1 VRDTPWGS
9 GEAGR
14 SSDDGLAPVSYL
26 SDARPASRRRRAEA
40 PSSDGVV
47 RDDASRTDLPTH
59 ADPTAAEGPPETEP
73 LNPEPV
79 NPEPVTSAPTR
90 SVPAPSVP
98 TPSAPILS
106 VPTTSEPALADA
118 GARRAEGQNEPQ
130 RDGDG
135 WIVDDVPAASGPR
148 FRAAAPVE
156 SAVVTSISG
165 IPLGGETPDNEPE
178 AVDRAVVE
186 QRVLRALGR
195 KALSEKEVRALI
207 ADNGLDGPEAD
218 EIVERLIELR
228 YVDDGVLAEELTRR
242 LSEKKGQS
250 KSAVGRSLAARGLPS
265 DVVSEALSEID
276 DGEERRVAFEI
287 AEKRARQMG
296 SLDAQTLERRLSG
309 FLARRGYP
317 GGLVRD
323 IVSEIARRRPSAP
336 SGPRFR

>member
-1 VRDTPWGS
+1 MRDTPRGS

-14 SSDDGLAPVSYL
+14 TSDDGLAPVSYL

-40 PSSDGVV
+40 PAADGVV
-47 RDDASRTDLPTH
+47 GDDASRTDLPTH
-59 ADPTAAEGPPETEP
+59 ADPTSAEGPPEM
-73 LNPEPV
+73 EPV
-79 NPEPVTSAPTR
+79 APEPVTPEQVT
-90 SVPAPSVP
+90 SVPVTSVP
-98 TPSAPILS
+98 TLS
-106 VPTTSEPALADA
+106 VPTSTEPALPDA
-118 GARRAEGQNEPQ
+118 GARLAEAQDEPQ

-135 WIVDDVPAASGPR
+135 WIVDDAAAARGPR
-148 FRAAAPVE
+148 FRAEAPAE